1 MAYQKQ
7 NFKNGNPLDAAELN
21 YIEDGIE
28 ELANEI
34 SQLYEQSTDGGGSSE
49 PDLVIGFDDSNW
61 DGLIEPE
68 QFTFDQTA
76 VVNTYNKLLS
86 GETVNCVLNA
96 IYWPHSGHAIKA
108 SSPHVTAFA
117 FSEANNSARLGYMRA
132 YFNLV
137 REYDLYGYW
146 TFCIEFSIMG
156 NGTATISNAWFT
168 ATSQFSSLVYP
179 SGG

>member
-1 MAYQKQ
+1 MST
-7 NFKNGNPLDAAELN
+7 P
-21 YIEDGIE
+21 IETNTE
-28 ELANEI
+28 ELQEI
-34 SQLYEQSTDGGGSSE
+34 LQTVYNLPMAGGGSSE
-49 PDLVIGFDDSNW
+49 PDLVIGFDDSNLEGIARP
-61 DGLIEPE
+61 D

-132 YFNLV
+132 YFNLF
-137 REYDLYGYW
+137 REYGLNGYW
-146 TFCIEFSIMG
+146 TFCVEFSIMG
-156 NGTATISNAWFT
+156 NGTAIIEQAWFN
-168 ATSQFSSLVYP
+168 ATSEFGSMTYP
-179 SGG
+179 NPL